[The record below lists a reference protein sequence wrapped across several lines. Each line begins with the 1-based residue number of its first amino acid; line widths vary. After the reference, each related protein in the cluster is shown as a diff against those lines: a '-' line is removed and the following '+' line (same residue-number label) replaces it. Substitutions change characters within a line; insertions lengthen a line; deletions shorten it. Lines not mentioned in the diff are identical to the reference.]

1 MYTQR
6 KHGDGPSVHG
16 VVVDDND
23 HGGASRGSSE
33 QFTQMR
39 SITQHTQTSGP
50 PCYAVSQLRIP
61 RLQYRQQGRR
71 EGKGTEPPH
80 QPCQQYC
87 VNELR
92 AAEHLALATPANYSI
107 RQWSTWLPPHHKAV
121 KPFRNGL
128 CPASKEGGDVGRGME
143 QSCTAVTRRQ
153 TSFFGQ
159 ELPSGQ

>member
-1 MYTQR
+1 MKEERRGEGRTRGVEGRGRHTATSWMYTQR

-16 VVVDDND
+16 VVVVDND
-23 HGGASRGSSE
+23 HRGASRGSSE

-39 SITQHTQTSGP
+39 SITQHTRTSGP
-50 PCYAVSQLRIP
+50 PCYALSQSRIP

-71 EGKGTEPPH
+71 EEKGTEPTH

-107 RQWSTWLPPHHKAV
+107 GQWSTGLPPRH
-121 KPFRNGL
+121 N
-128 CPASKEGGDVGRGME
+128 
-143 QSCTAVTRRQ
+143 SCEAL
-153 TSFFGQ
+153 S
-159 ELPSGQ
+159 